1 MQKTVRI
8 GAGMGFYGD
17 TILPALDIAKK
28 GNVQYICFDDLAEL
42 TMAILEKDRKKDS
55 TKGFTKDITQTMS
68 LLLPECY
75 PKGIKLITNA
85 GGINPDGAV
94 AEVKKVADRLGFKD
108 IKIGLVKGDNIFD
121 RLQEVSP
128 YFVNKSEEESWKQ
141 YEERLL
147 FASVYLGAKPIVEAL
162 EQGAD
167 VVITGRT
174 TDSAQFAA
182 PLIYEYNWS
191 YDDWDR
197 VASAVLLGHLME
209 CSGQVTGGNHTSEW
223 WNIVGLDDIGY
234 PIAEVSED
242 GSFILTKTEG
252 TGGKVNVDTVKEQLL
267 YEIQDPH
274 NYITPDVIV
283 DFTTV
288 LIEDVGPDQV
298 RVSNVKG
305 KPAPPTLKVLMGYE
319 NGWAADG
326 MLGYSW
332 PHALQKAKKTEE
344 ILRKQ
349 IARLGIQTEEI
360 HASYMGYNSLHG
372 PLAKEVDEDLINE
385 VYLYFAIR
393 TNERSDAAKFG
404 KLLAPLAVNG
414 PPFGGGG
421 LGKGGKPRQLLGMYS
436 CLIERKIIEDHV
448 SVEIVTTSK
457 EEVQ

>member
-1 MQKTVRI
+1 MQKTIRI

-17 TILPALDIAKK
+17 SVLPAVDIAKN

-42 TMAILEKDRKKDS
+42 TMAILEKDRKKDP
-55 TKGFTKDITQTMS
+55 TKGFTKDITQTMN

-94 AEVKKVADRLGFKD
+94 AEVQKVAEKLGYND

-128 YFVNKSEEESWKQ
+128 YFNNKNEEESWKQ
-141 YEERLL
+141 YEDRLL

-162 EQGAD
+162 QQGAD

-182 PLIYEYNWS
+182 PLIYEFNWS
-191 YDDWDR
+191 YDDWNR
-197 VASAVLLGHLME
+197 IASAVLLGHLME
-209 CSGQVTGGNHTSEW
+209 CSGQVTGGNHTGEW
-223 WNIVGLDDIGY
+223 WNIEDLDNIGY

-252 TGGKVNVDTVKEQLL
+252 TGGKVCVNTVKEQFL
-267 YEIQDPH
+267 YEIQDPF

-283 DFTTV
+283 DFSTAI
-288 LIEDVGPDQV
+288 LEDVGPNQV
-298 RVSNVKG
+298 RISNVKG
-305 KPAPPTLKVLMGYE
+305 KPAPPTLKVLIGYE
-319 NGWAADG
+319 NGWAGDG
-326 MLGYSW
+326 MMGYSW
-332 PHALQKAKKTEE
+332 PHALQKAKKAEE

-349 IARLGIQTEEI
+349 IERLGIKTEEI

-372 PLAKEVDEDLINE
+372 PLAQDVDTNLLNE

-393 TNERSDAAKFG
+393 TKEKSDAAKFG

-436 CLIERKIIEDHV
+436 CLIDRSVIENNV
-448 SVEIVTTSK
+448 SVEIITTNK
-457 EEVQ
+457 EVV

>member
-1 MQKTVRI
+1 MSKKVRI

-17 TILPALDIAKK
+17 SVLPALDIARK

-42 TMAILEKDRKKDS
+42 TMAILEKDRKKDP
-55 TKGFTKDITQTMS
+55 TKGFTKDITQTMN

-94 AEVKKVADRLGFKD
+94 NEVKRVAKSLGFDD
-108 IKIGLVKGDNIFD
+108 IKIGLVKGDNIYD
-121 RLQEVSP
+121 RLDKFNP
-128 YFVNKSEEESWKQ
+128 YFLTKDGEESWEQ

-147 FASVYLGAKPIVEAL
+147 FASVYLGAQPIVEAL
-162 EQGAD
+162 KQGAD

-182 PLIYEYNWS
+182 PLIYEFNWS

-209 CSGQVTGGNHTSEW
+209 CSGQVTGGNYTGAWQE
-223 WNIVGLDDIGY
+223 IEDLDNIGY

-252 TGGKVNVDTVKEQLL
+252 TGGKVSVETVKEQFL
-267 YEIQDPH
+267 YEIHDPH

-283 DFTTV
+283 DFTSV
-288 LIEDVGPDQV
+288 VFEDVGPDQV

-305 KPAPPTLKVLMGYE
+305 KPAPPTLKVLIGYE
-319 NGWAADG
+319 NGWAGDG

-332 PHALQKAKKTEE
+332 PNALEKAQKAEE

-349 IARLGIQTEEI
+349 VDRLGIKTEEI
-360 HASYMGYNSLHG
+360 HTSYIGYNSLHG
-372 PLAKEVDEDLINE
+372 PLAHEVDSDSLNE
-385 VYLYFAIR
+385 IYLYFAIR
-393 TNERSDAAKFG
+393 TKEKNDAAKFG
-404 KLLAPLAVNG
+404 KLLSPLAVNG

-421 LGKGGKPRQLLGMYS
+421 LGKGGKPRQLLGIYS
-436 CLIERKIIEDHV
+436 CLIDRNVIESEV
-448 SVEIVTTSK
+448 TVEIVTVNK
-457 EEVQ
+457 EAV